1 MSSTAIELITQLDF
15 VSRIEIG
22 FKVNV
27 KSNSIIEAASSYGS
41 VSRYIFGESRQETI
55 NFINHVITR
64 VIEITPKEDPNTQL
78 CLVDSLR
85 KSIEGINNLKITYE
99 KDIFY
104 VAKLSS
110 EIIRIEHFI
119 KWISEHSQID
129 NDSRHK

>member
-1 MSSTAIELITQLDF
+1 MSSSAIELITQLDF
-15 VSRIEIG
+15 ISRIEIG

-27 KSNSIIEAASSYGS
+27 KSNTIIEAGSSYGS
-41 VSRYIFGESRQETI
+41 VSRFIFGESRQETI
-55 NFINHVITR
+55 NFINHVITL
-64 VIEITPKEDPNTQL
+64 VIEITPKEDPNTQI

-119 KWISEHSQID
+119 KWMSEQIHD
-129 NDSRHK
+129 DSRHK